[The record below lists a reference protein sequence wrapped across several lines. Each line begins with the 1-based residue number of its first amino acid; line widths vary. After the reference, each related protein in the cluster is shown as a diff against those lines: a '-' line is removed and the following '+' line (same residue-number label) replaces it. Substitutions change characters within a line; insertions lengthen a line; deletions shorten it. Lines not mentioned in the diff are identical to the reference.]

1 MVVEETSV
9 QAPSVER
16 QQEDIDHLI
25 DWMSK
30 EAHLPKVDDREW
42 LLTVLHHN
50 KYSLEKTKNKLEN
63 YFSYRNKYPE
73 VLQNRDP
80 SDKDIA
86 QARLAFN
93 TSSADRLTK
102 DGGRVLFCRFSPD
115 ASIFDIQNYLKYGAM
130 VCDLSYLEHDR
141 HEYCMS
147 VTDLKDYTYMHFMK
161 ALPGIK
167 TGVDIFFGALSFRLR
182 AIHVINCAPGLEKF
196 LNVFKGFLPAKF
208 AERFY
213 VHSSTEELLKY
224 VDEDVVCSDFG
235 GKGPSLADYD
245 KYTAE
250 LLEKHRKWFL
260 EQDNMLVDD
269 TLRRKGQKQV
279 EEMTGSFRKLDVD

>member
-102 DGGRVLFCRFSPD
+102 DGGRVLFCRYESMTIIILYKQAHSINKLIAVD
-115 ASIFDIQNYLKYGAM
+115 AW
-130 VCDLSYLEHDR
+130 V
-141 HEYCMS
+141 
-147 VTDLKDYTYMHFMK
+147 
-161 ALPGIK
+161 IK
-167 TGVDIFFGALSFRLR
+167 TKS
-182 AIHVINCAPGLEKF
+182 
-196 LNVFKGFLPAKF
+196 
-208 AERFY
+208 
-213 VHSSTEELLKY
+213 
-224 VDEDVVCSDFG
+224 
-235 GKGPSLADYD
+235 
-245 KYTAE
+245 
-250 LLEKHRKWFL
+250 W
-260 EQDNMLVDD
+260 
-269 TLRRKGQKQV
+269 
-279 EEMTGSFRKLDVD
+279 